1 MTMKVGI
8 DSYCFH
14 RYFGEVYPHQTPP
27 AADEKMTMD
36 DFLDFAKKL
45 DVDGVSLESC
55 FFPSFEKTWFLD
67 LKAKLDDYG
76 FDRVYAWGH
85 PDGLEAGKNREAFDD
100 MVSQIP
106 NAKLIGADVMRVVAS
121 SLMFRF
127 EPHGPQLDIL
137 VDWFKEAVKVAE
149 DYDVILA
156 VENHIDYTSD
166 ECKELLDRVDSP
178 YLGLNLDTGNFL
190 RLLDDPVDGAAK
202 LADRVYATHIKDLKP
217 VKGVNAKEWY
227 FFSSTPVGDGLVDNQ
242 KLAQILYDADYK
254 GFLAVETDSLHPD
267 YENQEHAAVEKSVKR
282 LKEIAANVVEKQ
294 RGGGGFG

>member
-1 MTMKVGI
+1 MSKMKVGI

-14 RYFGEVYPHQTPP
+14 RFFGEVYPHQTAP
-27 AADEKMTMD
+27 DKSMTME
-36 DFLDFAKKL
+36 DFLAYAKYL

-55 FFPSFEKTWFLD
+55 FFPSFDKGWFKD
-67 LKAKLDDYG
+67 LNTQLDDYG

-85 PDGLEAGKNREAFDD
+85 PDGLEAGKNRDEFDS
-100 MVSQIP
+100 MVAQIP

-127 EPHGPQLDIL
+127 EPHGPQIDIL

-149 DYDVILA
+149 EYDVKLA
-156 VENHIDYTSD
+156 VENHLDYTAD
-166 ECKELLDRVDSP
+166 ECVELLERVDSP

-190 RLLDDPVDGAAK
+190 RLLDDPVEGTKK

-217 VKGVNAKEWY
+217 VAGVDVREWY
-227 FFSSTPVGDGLVDNQ
+227 FFSSTPVGDGLVNNQ
-242 KLAQILYDADYK
+242 KIAQYLYDAGYK

-267 YENQEHAAVEKSVKR
+267 YEGQEFDAIAKSVANLKR
-282 LKEIAANVVEKQ
+282 IAASVY
-294 RGGGGFG
+294 

>member
-1 MTMKVGI
+1 MTKMKVGI

-14 RYFGEVYPHQTPP
+14 RYFGEVYPHQTAP
-27 AADEKMTMD
+27 EKNMTME
-36 DFLDFAKKL
+36 DFLAYAKEL

-55 FFPSFEKTWFLD
+55 FFPTTEEAWFKD
-67 LKAKLDDYG
+67 LKAQLDDYG

-85 PDGLEAGKNREAFDD
+85 PDGLEAGKNRDEFDS
-100 MVSQIP
+100 MISQVK

-121 SLMFRF
+121 SLVFRF
-127 EPHGPQLDIL
+127 EPHGPQIDIL

-149 DYDVILA
+149 DYDVKLA

-166 ECKELLDRVDSP
+166 ECVELLERVDSP

-190 RLLDDPVDGAAK
+190 RLLDDPVDGTKK
-202 LADRVYATHIKDLKP
+202 LAERVFATHIKDLKP
-217 VKGVNAKEWY
+217 VRGLNATEWY

-242 KLAQILYDADYK
+242 KIAQLLYDANYQ

-267 YENQEHAAVEKSVKR
+267 YENQEHEAVAASVKK
-282 LKEIAANVVEKQ
+282 LKEIASLVK
-294 RGGGGFG
+294 

>member
-1 MTMKVGI
+1 MKVGI

-14 RYFGEVYPHQTPP
+14 RYFGEVYPHQTAP
-27 AADEKMTMD
+27 APEDRMTMD

-55 FFPSFEKTWFLD
+55 FFPSFDKEWFLE

-85 PDGLEAGKNREAFDD
+85 PDGLEAGKNREAFED

-166 ECKELLDRVDSP
+166 EIKELLDRVDSP
-178 YLGLNLDTGNFL
+178 YLGINLDTGNFL

-267 YENQEHAAVEKSVKR
+267 YENQEHKAVEQSVKR
-282 LKEIAANVVEKQ
+282 LKEIAANVVQKSAV
-294 RGGGGFG
+294 GAD

>member
-1 MTMKVGI
+1 VTKMKVGI

-14 RYFGEVYPHQTPP
+14 RFFGEVYPHQTAP
-27 AADEKMTMD
+27 EKNMTME
-36 DFLDFAKKL
+36 DFLAYAKEL

-55 FFPSFEKTWFLD
+55 FFPTFEEAWFND
-67 LKAKLDDYG
+67 LKAQLDDYG

-85 PDGLEAGKNREAFDD
+85 PDGLEAGKNRDEFDS
-100 MVSQIP
+100 MISQIK

-127 EPHGPQLDIL
+127 EPHGPQIDIL

-149 DYDVILA
+149 DYDVKLA

-166 ECKELLDRVDSP
+166 ECVELLDRVDSP

-190 RLLDDPVDGAAK
+190 RLLDDPVDGTRK
-202 LADRVYATHIKDLKP
+202 LADKVYATHIKDLKP
-217 VKGVNAKEWY
+217 VRGLNATEWY

-242 KLAQILYDADYK
+242 KIAQLLYDANYQ

-267 YENQEHAAVEKSVKR
+267 YENQEHEAVAASVKK
-282 LKEIAANVVEKQ
+282 LKEIASLVK
-294 RGGGGFG
+294 

>member
-1 MTMKVGI
+1 MKVGI

-14 RYFGEVYPHQTPP
+14 RYFGEVYPHQTAPP
-27 AADEKMTMD
+27 EDEMMTME

-55 FFPSFEKTWFLD
+55 FFPSFEKEWFLD
-67 LKAKLDDYG
+67 LKARLDEYG

-85 PDGLEAGKNREAFDD
+85 PDGLEAGKNREAFED

-137 VDWFKEAVKVAE
+137 TEWFKEAVKVAE
-149 DYDVILA
+149 EHDVILA

-166 ECKELLDRVDSP
+166 EIKELLDRVDSP
-178 YLGLNLDTGNFL
+178 YFGVNLDTGNFL
-190 RLLDDPVDGAAK
+190 RLLDDPVEGAKK
-202 LADRVYATHIKDLKP
+202 LADQVYATHIKDLKP
-217 VKGVNAKEWY
+217 VKGLNATEWY
-227 FFSSTPVGDGLVDNQ
+227 FFSSTPVGDGLVDNEQ
-242 KLAQILYDADYK
+242 LAQILYDADYE

-267 YENQEHAAVEKSVKR
+267 YENEEHAAVEQSVKR
-282 LKEIAANVVEKQ
+282 LKEIAASVE
-294 RGGGGFG
+294 

>member
-1 MTMKVGI
+1 MAMKTGI

-27 AADEKMTMD
+27 PEDELMTME
-36 DFLDFAKKL
+36 DFLTFAKKL

-55 FFPSFEKTWFLD
+55 FFPSFDKAWFLD
-67 LKAKLDDYG
+67 LKAQLDDYG

-85 PDGLEAGKNREAFDD
+85 PDGLEAGKNRDEFDS
-100 MVSQIP
+100 MIAQIP
-106 NAKLIGADVMRVVAS
+106 YAKLIGADVMRIVAS

-137 VDWFKEAVKVAE
+137 TEWLKEAVVVAE
-149 DYDVILA
+149 EYDVKLA
-156 VENHIDYTSD
+156 VENHIDYTAD
-166 ECKELLDRVDSP
+166 ECVELLDRVNSP

-202 LADRVYATHIKDLKP
+202 LADRVLATHIKDLKP
-217 VKGVNAKEWY
+217 VKGVNATEWY
-227 FFSSTPVGDGLVDNQ
+227 FFSSAPVGDGLVDNQ
-242 KLAQILYDADYK
+242 KLAQILYDANYQ

-267 YENQEHAAVEKSVKR
+267 YENQEHAAVEKSVKA
-282 LKEIAANVVEKQ
+282 LKEIAANVK
-294 RGGGGFG
+294 

>member
-1 MTMKVGI
+1 MKKMKVGI

-14 RYFGEVYPHQTPP
+14 RFFGEVYPHQTAP
-27 AADEKMTMD
+27 EKSMTME
-36 DFLDFAKKL
+36 DFLVYAKEL

-55 FFPSFEKTWFLD
+55 FFPSFEEAWFKD
-67 LKAKLDDYG
+67 MKSQLDDYG

-85 PDGLEAGKNREAFDD
+85 PDGLEAGKNRDEYEN
-100 MVSQIP
+100 MVAQIK

-127 EPHGPQLDIL
+127 EPHGPQIDIL
-137 VDWFKEAVKVAE
+137 VDWFKDAVKVAE
-149 DYDVILA
+149 EYDVKLA

-166 ECKELLDRVDSP
+166 ECVEFLERVDSP

-190 RLLDDPVDGAAK
+190 RLLDDPVEGTRK
-202 LADRVYATHIKDLKP
+202 LADKVLATHIKDLKP
-217 VKGVNAKEWY
+217 VKGLNATEWY

-242 KLAQILYDADYK
+242 KIAQLLYDANYQ

-267 YENQEHAAVEKSVKR
+267 YENQEHEAVAISIKN
-282 LKEIAANVVEKQ
+282 LKEIASNVN
-294 RGGGGFG
+294 

>member
-1 MTMKVGI
+1 MTKMKVGI

-14 RYFGEVYPHQTPP
+14 RYFGEVYPHQTAP
-27 AADEKMTMD
+27 EKNMTME
-36 DFLDFAKKL
+36 DFLAYAKEL

-55 FFPSFEKTWFLD
+55 FFPTTEEAWFND
-67 LKAKLDDYG
+67 LKAQLDDYG

-85 PDGLEAGKNREAFDD
+85 PDGLEAGKNRDEFES
-100 MVSQIP
+100 MITQVK

-127 EPHGPQLDIL
+127 EPHGPQIDIL

-149 DYDVILA
+149 DYDVKLA

-166 ECKELLDRVDSP
+166 ECVELLERVDSP

-190 RLLDDPVDGAAK
+190 RLLDDPVDGTRK
-202 LADRVYATHIKDLKP
+202 LASRVFATHIKDLKP
-217 VKGVNAKEWY
+217 VRGLNATEWY

-242 KLAQILYDADYK
+242 KIAQLLYDANYQ

-267 YENQEHAAVEKSVKR
+267 YENQEHEAVAKSVKK
-282 LKEIAANVVEKQ
+282 LKEIASLVK
-294 RGGGGFG
+294 

>member
-1 MTMKVGI
+1 MTKMKVGI

-14 RYFGEVYPHQTPP
+14 RFFGEVYPHQTAP
-27 AADEKMTMD
+27 EKSMSME
-36 DFLDFAKKL
+36 DFLVYAKEL

-55 FFPSFEKTWFLD
+55 FFPSFEEAWFKD
-67 LKAKLDDYG
+67 MKSQLDDYG

-85 PDGLEAGKNREAFDD
+85 PDGLEAGKNRDEYEN
-100 MVSQIP
+100 MVAQIK

-127 EPHGPQLDIL
+127 EPHGPQIDIL
-137 VDWFKEAVKVAE
+137 VDWFKDAVKVAE
-149 DYDVILA
+149 EYDVKLA

-166 ECKELLDRVDSP
+166 ECAELLERVGSP

-190 RLLDDPVDGAAK
+190 RLLDDPIDGTRK
-202 LADRVYATHIKDLKP
+202 LADKVYATHIKDLKP
-217 VKGVNAKEWY
+217 VKGVNATEWY

-242 KLAQILYDADYK
+242 QIAQLLYDANYQ

-267 YENQEHAAVEKSVKR
+267 YENQEHEAVATSVKK
-282 LKEIAANVVEKQ
+282 LKEIASLVK
-294 RGGGGFG
+294 

>member
-1 MTMKVGI
+1 MKKMKVGI

-14 RYFGEVYPHQTPP
+14 RYFGEVYDHQTAP
-27 AADEKMTMD
+27 DKNMTMEE
-36 DFLDFAKKL
+36 FLAYAKEL

-55 FFPSFEKTWFLD
+55 FFPSFEEAWFKD
-67 LKAKLDDYG
+67 LKAQLDEYD

-85 PDGLEAGKNREAFDD
+85 PDGLEAGKNRDEYNS
-100 MVSQIP
+100 MVDQIK

-127 EPHGPQLDIL
+127 EPHGPQIDML
-137 VDWFKEAVKVAE
+137 VEWFKEAVKVAE
-149 DYDVILA
+149 EYDVKLA

-166 ECKELLDRVDSP
+166 ECLELLERVDSP

-190 RLLDDPVDGAAK
+190 RLLDDPVEGTRK
-202 LADRVYATHIKDLKP
+202 LADKVLATHIKDLKP
-217 VKGVNAKEWY
+217 VSGLNATEWY

-242 KLAQILYDADYK
+242 KIAQLLYDANYK

-267 YENQEHAAVEKSVKR
+267 YENQEHEAIAKSVKK
-282 LKEIAANVVEKQ
+282 LKEIASLVK
-294 RGGGGFG
+294 

>member
-1 MTMKVGI
+1 MAMKVGI

-14 RYFGEVYPHQTPP
+14 RYFGEVYGHQTPP
-27 AADEKMTMD
+27 PEADKMTME
-36 DFLDFAKKL
+36 DFLAFAKKL
-45 DVDGVSLESC
+45 GVDGVSLESC
-55 FFPSFEKTWFLD
+55 FFPSFDKTWFAE
-67 LKAKLDDYG
+67 LKGQLDDYG

-85 PDGLEAGKNREAFDD
+85 PD
-100 MVSQIP
+100 MVAQIP
-106 NAKLIGADVMRVVAS
+106 NARLIGAPVMRVVAS

-149 DYDVILA
+149 EYDVKLA

-166 ECKELLDRVDSP
+166 ECVELLDRVDSP

-190 RLLDDPVDGAAK
+190 RLLDDPVEGARK

-217 VKGVNAKEWY
+217 VKGLDAREWY
-227 FFSSTPVGDGLVDNQ
+227 FFSSTPVGEGLVDNQ
-242 KLAQILYDADYK
+242 KLAQILYDANYQ

-267 YENQEHAAVEKSVKR
+267 YENREHWAVEQSIKELKR
-282 LKEIAANVVEKQ
+282 IAASV
-294 RGGGGFG
+294 R

>member
-14 RYFGEVYPHQTPP
+14 RYFGEVYPHQTAP
-27 AADEKMTMD
+27 AESDLMTMS
-36 DFLDFAKKL
+36 DFLSFAKGL

-55 FFPSFEKTWFLD
+55 FFPSFEKAWFID
-67 LKAKLDDYG
+67 LKALLDEYG

-85 PDGLEAGKNREAFDD
+85 PDGLEAGKNRDAFDD
-100 MVSQIP
+100 MIAQIP
-106 NAKLIGADVMRVVAS
+106 NAQLIGANVMRVVAS

-127 EPHGPQLDIL
+127 EPHGPQIDIL

-149 DYDVILA
+149 AYDVKLA
-156 VENHIDYTSD
+156 FENHIDYTAD
-166 ECKELLDRVDSP
+166 ECVEILDRVDSP

-190 RLLDDPVDGAAK
+190 RLLDDPVDGARK

-217 VKGVNAKEWY
+217 VKGLNVREWY

-242 KLAQILYDADYK
+242 KLAQILKDANYQ

-267 YENQEHAAVEKSVKR
+267 YENQEHTAVTQSVKA
-282 LKEIAANVVEKQ
+282 LKEITANLT
-294 RGGGGFG
+294 